1 MTIGMLR
8 EGPRMRAIAVL
19 TILLLSAIPLMP
31 SAIAVDS
38 GDPQLLQAQGIN
50 AVYDSISETTTITW
64 SNIADDGGIVN
75 LHSELWASYYNIY
88 RHTDVITTTNI
99 NSLIPFS
106 EPILACDQSVLGGNP
121 NLCRGDTHAGHE
133 VIYEVPPGI
142 NGTYYYAITTTL
154 DDGST
159 SMLLDDGAS
168 NFSTGVEELTSP
180 IRSPYNIEASYDPS
194 TGMTTIDWIN
204 YNDINPILP
213 IEGNDSYSTNLW
225 RTVVP
230 VTRTNAGTTL
240 VQANLIE
247 NLAAGVSSHSYLID
261 SDTNRNSYYSVTYNL
276 PNYTTPGQVYQDLRM
291 LSSNAMIDPVLED
304 NIPPGAV
311 TGTTAEFVENSGQGT
326 GTTTISW
333 NDLGGET
340 GERYRIYYS
349 ATEFNQTTQSD
360 VYLLSEVSENVESY
374 AYALPIGT
382 LGYTHYCVVVID
394 QYGAFDE
401 NISASSCS
409 GAVLEDAFNNW
420 IAEPTNVDAQYIG
433 NATTRVTW
441 TDQVGA
447 EGETYYVWEGSWMVS
462 GLNWESD
469 PSILTQVCEVPD
481 GVQMCDVNVEWTSEG
496 TIPEEITSFYFVTSL
511 ARYGQISGNYHYMG
525 LDQNGVGPVYQD
537 IKPPTRAVM
546 SEVVTSGTLQRL
558 DIKWQISAEDDETYT
573 VYRHLGEPFADGDSQ
588 VYDINDEGWEMV
600 AGGIKDPAVGQY
612 VTHSVNIED
621 NVDRDLWYAVLIT
634 DAVGNTDTEIFGGPG
649 GNAILV
655 SEDTKVAEATLAL
668 KLKDSNS
675 EVLPGSLTAGSY
687 TVFLESDE
695 ELAVDPTINVSSSSG
710 NSLSNGVQGMFPQGG
725 KYYFPI
731 DVSSSTAAGDL
742 LFQVTLVDISGNE
755 VTLNLSDY
763 SLDARS
769 PEITIYSPS
778 PSSDGS
784 KYLYGNNIVVIAGI
798 TDDVELESL
807 QIKYVRNYGA
817 TGAVNEPWRNV
828 TGLNVLNDD
837 NNEWS
842 FQMEFAAGNF
852 EYGTH
857 QVIIRAIDSAGNQ
870 KDADAIF
877 VVDWCRHRED
887 GATIC
892 ENENPVAEDPV
903 AVYID
908 PGFGDAPYTIVW
920 IIAAVSVFSLIAAAM
935 ILMTS
940 LSAPKKKRGGDDDDE
955 DEDWM
960 SEFIGTSAE
969 PNMDDI
975 ATGGQAGNEKA
986 MVAAPEEEEEEEDP
1000 FDTVNK
1006 LERKTRPKKKKVVE
1020 IPEEEDIDDFGFDDE
1035 EDENFEWGDDES
1047 PMKKP
1052 SKRKITR
1059 KPAARKVGR
1068 KPVRRNKD

>member
-1 MTIGMLR
+1 
-8 EGPRMRAIAVL
+8 
-19 TILLLSAIPLMP
+19 
-31 SAIAVDS
+31 
-38 GDPQLLQAQGIN
+38 
-50 AVYDSISETTTITW
+50 
-64 SNIADDGGIVN
+64 
-75 LHSELWASYYNIY
+75 
-88 RHTDVITTTNI
+88 
-99 NSLIPFS
+99 
-106 EPILACDQSVLGGNP
+106 
-121 NLCRGDTHAGHE
+121 
-133 VIYEVPPGI
+133 
-142 NGTYYYAITTTL
+142 
-154 DDGST
+154 
-159 SMLLDDGAS
+159 
-168 NFSTGVEELTSP
+168 
-180 IRSPYNIEASYDPS
+180 
-194 TGMTTIDWIN
+194 
-204 YNDINPILP
+204 
-213 IEGNDSYSTNLW
+213 
-225 RTVVP
+225 
-230 VTRTNAGTTL
+230 
-240 VQANLIE
+240 
-247 NLAAGVSSHSYLID
+247 
-261 SDTNRNSYYSVTYNL
+261 
-276 PNYTTPGQVYQDLRM
+276 
-291 LSSNAMIDPVLED
+291 
-304 NIPPGAV
+304 
-311 TGTTAEFVENSGQGT
+311 
-326 GTTTISW
+326 
-333 NDLGGET
+333 
-340 GERYRIYYS
+340 
-349 ATEFNQTTQSD
+349 
-360 VYLLSEVSENVESY
+360 
-374 AYALPIGT
+374 
-382 LGYTHYCVVVID
+382 
-394 QYGAFDE
+394 
-401 NISASSCS
+401 
-409 GAVLEDAFNNW
+409 
-420 IAEPTNVDAQYIG
+420 
-433 NATTRVTW
+433 
-441 TDQVGA
+441 
-447 EGETYYVWEGSWMVS
+447 
-462 GLNWESD
+462 
-469 PSILTQVCEVPD
+469 
-481 GVQMCDVNVEWTSEG
+481 
-496 TIPEEITSFYFVTSL
+496 
-511 ARYGQISGNYHYMG
+511 
-525 LDQNGVGPVYQD
+525 
-537 IKPPTRAVM
+537 
-546 SEVVTSGTLQRL
+546 
-558 DIKWQISAEDDETYT
+558 
-573 VYRHLGEPFADGDSQ
+573 
-588 VYDINDEGWEMV
+588 
-600 AGGIKDPAVGQY
+600 
-612 VTHSVNIED
+612 
-621 NVDRDLWYAVLIT
+621 
-634 DAVGNTDTEIFGGPG
+634 
-649 GNAILV
+649 
-655 SEDTKVAEATLAL
+655 
-668 KLKDSNS
+668 
-675 EVLPGSLTAGSY
+675 
-687 TVFLESDE
+687 
-695 ELAVDPTINVSSSSG
+695 
-710 NSLSNGVQGMFPQGG
+710 MFPQGS
-725 KYYFPI
+725 KYYFPL

-742 LFQVTLVDISGNE
+742 LFQVILVDISGNE

-817 TGAVNEPWRNV
+817 AGAVNEPWRNV